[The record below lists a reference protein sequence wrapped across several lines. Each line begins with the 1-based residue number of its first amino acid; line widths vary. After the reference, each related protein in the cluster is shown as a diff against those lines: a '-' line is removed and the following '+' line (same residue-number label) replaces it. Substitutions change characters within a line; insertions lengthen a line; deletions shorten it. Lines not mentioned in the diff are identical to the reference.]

1 MKFKTNKRYFFI
13 YLISIILMV
22 SIWGVTTK
30 PPNEPQLQRQSS
42 ATERVEEMDIQYV
55 MENKGVFDYVNEILT
70 TVIGMINIIAFGYQ
84 MKERKRK

>member
-22 SIWGVTTK
+22 SIWGVTTD

>member
-22 SIWGVTTK
+22 SIWGVTTD

-42 ATERVEEMDIQYV
+42 ATERVEEMEIQYV

>member
-1 MKFKTNKRYFFI
+1 
-13 YLISIILMV
+13 MV
-22 SIWGVTTK
+22 SIWGVTTD

-42 ATERVEEMDIQYV
+42 ATERVEEMEIQYV

>member
-22 SIWGVTTK
+22 SIWGVTTD

-42 ATERVEEMDIQYV
+42 ATEKVAVVMVGAELFVVTSSYEAPTYLAYV
-55 MENKGVFDYVNEILT
+55 ASGAN
-70 TVIGMINIIAFGYQ
+70 
-84 MKERKRK
+84 